1 VNKVNH
7 GRRTFLQMTAGAAAS
22 APLFG
27 LAGRALARPSD
38 FDPSFGTAT
47 EAMAALERRRISS
60 RELMAHVFARIARIN
75 PSLNAFVTLLEEQA
89 MLAAAAADEARMRGG
104 RALGRLHG
112 LPVLMKDVFM
122 TAGVRTTSGSLQYK
136 DYVPT
141 EDAAVVARMK
151 RAGAIIIGKTNTP
164 ELALDWQ
171 TFNEVAG
178 QTNNPWDLTRTPGG
192 STGGGAA
199 ALATGMGFLETG
211 SDMGGSLRTPAHFTG
226 VYGHKPSLDLVPTF
240 GHIMPPPT
248 SQLWTNPL
256 VVMGPLARSA
266 DDLALSL
273 LAIAGPEQAALR
285 WTLPAPRK
293 TRLSEYR
300 IGCMLD
306 DPFCAVDPEVKE
318 VLQQAVDALRG
329 AGVQVVEGWPEGVSL
344 PASFDLYLFMAGGL
358 QGNAVSP
365 EQRAQFNELVRQ
377 GNTQDPYILG
387 VTASHYEYTLKDQQR
402 LIQRARWQHYFRSF
416 DAFLCPV
423 HFIPAF
429 PHDHRLPRNTRS
441 LVTSDGST
449 RAYNENMKW
458 VSPATLAG
466 LPATAAPVGFT
477 RRGLP
482 VGIQIIGP
490 YYEDGTP
497 IDVARGLTELVG
509 GFARP
514 PAYAN

>member
-1 VNKVNH
+1 MNKVNH
-7 GRRTFLQMTAGAAAS
+7 SRRSFLRNTAGAAAS
-22 APLFG
+22 IPLLQLG
-27 LAGRALARPSD
+27 ERALARSGG
-38 FDPSFGTAT
+38 FDPSFGTAV
-47 EAMAALERRRISS
+47 EAMAALESRRISS
-60 RELMAHVFARIARIN
+60 RELMAHVFGRIARHN
-75 PSLNAFVTLLEEQA
+75 PSINAFVTLLEEQA
-89 MLAAAAADEARMRGG
+89 MAAAAAADEARMRGS
-104 RALGRLHG
+104 RQLGLLHG

-122 TAGVRTTSGSLQYK
+122 TAGVRTTSGSLQYR

-141 EDAAVVARMK
+141 QDAAVVARMK

-171 TFNEVAG
+171 AFNDIAG

-256 VVMGPLARSA
+256 VVMGPMARSA

-273 LAIAGPEQAALR
+273 QAIAGPEVPALR
-285 WTLPAPRK
+285 WALTPPRK

-300 IGCMLD
+300 IGYMLD

-318 VLQQAVDALRG
+318 VLQQAVSALRA
-329 AGVQVVEGWPEGVSL
+329 AGVPLTEGWPEGVTL
-344 PASFDLYLFMAGGL
+344 PASFELYLYMAGAL
-358 QGNAVSP
+358 QGNAISA
-365 EQRAQFNELVRQ
+365 ELRAQHNEAVRQ
-377 GNTQDPYILG
+377 GRTQDPYVLG
-387 VTASHYEYTLKDQQR
+387 VTASHYDYTLKDQQR
-402 LIQRARWQHYFRSF
+402 LIQRARWQQYFQSF
-416 DAFLCPV
+416 DAFLSPV
-423 HFIPAF
+423 HFLPAF
-429 PHDHRLPRNTRS
+429 PHDHRLPRNVRT
-441 LVTSDGST
+441 LTTSDGST

-458 VSPATLAG
+458 ITPATLSG
-466 LPATAAPVGFT
+466 LPATSAPVGFT
-477 RRGLP
+477 KRGLP

-490 YYEDGTP
+490 YYEDGTS
-497 IDVARGLTELVG
+497 IDVARKLTELVG
-509 GFARP
+509 GFERP
-514 PAYAN
+514 PAYAD